1 MSAKQAAIQD
11 IKQELAIQG
20 KCFLAFRKELNSV
33 MKELVNNQIKAQE
46 LCQNSK

>member
-1 MSAKQAAIQD
+1 MSAKQVAIQD
-11 IKQELAIQG
+11 IKQELSIQG
-20 KCFLAFRKELNSV
+20 KCFLAFRKELNPV